1 MLTSDRADYT
11 IGDLARLAGVTP
23 RTVRYYVAQ
32 GLLPAPVTHGPAT
45 RYGESHLARLLLVRR
60 LQRRHLPLAEI
71 RRQVERLDDR
81 EVRSALAAPE
91 RDPREDEG
99 RTALEYIRGV
109 LGEPRRITVDRM
121 RPPPAYRLNALA
133 RLDASEPM
141 PAAPPPAPMSPLG
154 TAGIGSPGPEAP
166 HRSQWERI
174 ALSPDIEL
182 HVRRPLSRFANRQV
196 DRLIAAARDLI
207 EEIQP

>member
-1 MLTSDRADYT
+1 
-11 IGDLARLAGVTP
+11 
-23 RTVRYYVAQ
+23 
-32 GLLPAPVTHGPAT
+32 
-45 RYGESHLARLLLVRR
+45 
-60 LQRRHLPLAEI
+60 
-71 RRQVERLDDR
+71 
-81 EVRSALAAPE
+81 
-91 RDPREDEG
+91 
-99 RTALEYIRGV
+99 
-109 LGEPRRITVDRM
+109 
-121 RPPPAYRLNALA
+121 
-133 RLDASEPM
+133 
-141 PAAPPPAPMSPLG
+141 MSPLG